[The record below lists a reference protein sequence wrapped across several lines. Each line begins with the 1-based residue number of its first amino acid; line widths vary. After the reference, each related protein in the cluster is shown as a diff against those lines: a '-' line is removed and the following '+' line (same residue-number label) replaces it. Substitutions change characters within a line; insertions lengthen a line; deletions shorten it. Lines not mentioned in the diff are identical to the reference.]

1 MSTTCPEWL
10 PTHLY
15 PFTHRHVEV
24 DGTRVHYVDEG
35 EGRPLLFVHGN
46 PDYSFLF
53 RQQIQALQADY
64 RCLAVDLPGFG
75 LSTAGRG
82 YGFTP
87 AEHATVVARFAA
99 RLDVRD
105 TVLVVHD
112 WGGPIG
118 LEAAATAPDRYRG
131 LILAGTLAWP
141 DYRHQQPFWA
151 RWMMG
156 YVASE
161 RGRRAAIERNLMV
174 EGPVN

>member
-1 MSTTCPEWL
+1 MSTTCHEWL
-10 PTHLY
+10 SKHLY
-15 PFTHRHVEV
+15 PFTHRHVDV

-35 EGRPLLFVHGN
+35 EGRPLLFVHTN

-105 TVLVVHD
+105 AVLVVHD

-118 LEAAATAPDRYRG
+118 LEAAATAPDR
-131 LILAGTLAWP
+131 
-141 DYRHQQPFWA
+141 
-151 RWMMG
+151 
-156 YVASE
+156 
-161 RGRRAAIERNLMV
+161 
-174 EGPVN
+174 